1 MECIWKIETVFKI
14 QRIKNLTIEEKIK
27 IFKVM
32 ARFKIKHFASET
44 V

>member
-1 MECIWKIETVFKI
+1 MECIQKIETAFKI

-27 IFKVM
+27 IFKAM
-32 ARFKIKHFASET
+32 AIFKIKHFASET